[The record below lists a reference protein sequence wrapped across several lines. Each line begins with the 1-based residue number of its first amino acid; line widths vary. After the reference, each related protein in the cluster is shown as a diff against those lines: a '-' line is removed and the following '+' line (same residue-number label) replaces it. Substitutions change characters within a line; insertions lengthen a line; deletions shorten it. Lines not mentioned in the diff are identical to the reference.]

1 MPGVFRKAR
10 RHGATGG
17 ATARVKSRSSP
28 FILKKMPSRRG
39 AQHAAW
45 RWKKLRGKPVWVSTA
60 IAEGAALVQIVL
72 GVILVASKDYVAP
85 RFHMFYG
92 FVIFITI
99 GILYQY
105 RSQMRGRLELL
116 YGLGLRVSECC
127 GLDVGDVELRRRTV
141 TVLGKGSKIRRLPL
155 GRRKRR
161 PAAAACRA
169 KFMESP
175 GV

>member
-1 MPGVFRKAR
+1 MEQLLDVHHVWGYVTIVLNGLA
-10 RHGATGG
+10 GLYA
-17 ATARVKSRSSP
+17 
-28 FILKKMPSRRG
+28 L
-39 AQHAAW
+39 AAW
-45 RWKKLRGKPVWVSTA
+45 KWKKLRGKPVWISTG

-116 YGLGLRVSECC
+116 YGLG
-127 GLDVGDVELRRRTV
+127 GLFIMGLGIRAVLQVG
-141 TVLGKGSKIRRLPL
+141 G
-155 GRRKRR
+155 
-161 PAAAACRA
+161 
-169 KFMESP
+169 
-175 GV
+175 